1 MKSSIY
7 YLFLFFVLLG
17 CSSSE
22 ENTITPKVMNVTT
35 VASKTSVTVDEIF
48 SVAVSSDAVIKSIGV
63 TTDGSDPLNFTSSN
77 FGTST
82 TLYFS
87 FDTLGTKTIKVKVQN
102 EKDETVVKTIVINV
116 ERGTA
121 VKITGLQVK
130 SFYNKDKTWDPEF
143 AATDNNRLADVFF
156 GIGKLKVKDPFSSS
170 PSLMGAWYR
179 SATKENQG
187 DLTWDLAAANLYVNP
202 SSNLYFSLVDQD
214 GQVGQDLLLGS
225 PDYRTFSFSSF
236 AANKTKTITYTF
248 ADINLEFTFT
258 VEWP

>member
-1 MKSSIY
+1 M
-7 YLFLFFVLLG
+7 
-17 CSSSE
+17 
-22 ENTITPKVMNVTT
+22 T
-35 VASKTSVTVDEIF
+35 VNLQASKTSVTVDEAF
-48 SVAVSSDAVIKSIGV
+48 SVVVSSDQVIKTIGV
-63 TTDGSDPLNFTSSN
+63 TTDGSDPVDFTMSN

-82 TLYFS
+82 TLHFS

-102 EKDETVVKTIVINV
+102 EKEETVIKTIAINV
-116 ERGTA
+116 ERGSA

-130 SFYNKDKTWDPEF
+130 SFYNKDQTWDTEF

-170 PSLMGAWYR
+170 PALLGSWYR

-187 DLTWDLAAANLYVNP
+187 DLTWDLTAANLYVQP

-214 GQVGQDLLLGS
+214 GQVGQNLILGF
-225 PDYRTFSFSSF
+225 PDYKLFSFSSF
-236 AANKTKTITYTF
+236 AANKTKTITYSF
-248 ADINLEFTFT
+248 PEVNLEFTIT